1 MFCAICYNK
10 SVVISFSYWL
20 WKYIQ
25 KGKKKKK
32 NSRKNEILSFK
43 LRVTLK
49 IIKLFEISIYY
60 V

>member
-10 SVVISFSYWL
+10 SVVIFFSYWL

-25 KGKKKKK
+25 KVKKKKK